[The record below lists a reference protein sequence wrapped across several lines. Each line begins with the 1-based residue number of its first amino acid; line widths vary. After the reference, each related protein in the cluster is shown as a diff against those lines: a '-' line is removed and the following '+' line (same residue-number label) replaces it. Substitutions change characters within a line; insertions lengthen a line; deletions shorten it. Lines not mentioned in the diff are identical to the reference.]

1 MKGLWPLAAGLL
13 ILVALGGCRGVASP
27 DWTHPGT
34 ASVQQ
39 KRALRYDPY
48 PENEPGPSM
57 DGTRPREYANP
68 PPETSRA
75 RWYLGNWGQ

>member
-1 MKGLWPLAAGLL
+1 MKGPWPLAAGLL
-13 ILVALGGCRGVASP
+13 ILAALGGCRGMATP
-27 DWTHPGT
+27 DWSHPGS

-48 PENEPGPSM
+48 PENELGPPM
-57 DGTRPREYANP
+57 TGTRPREYANP

-75 RWYLGNWGQ
+75 RWQDGNWGQ